1 MMKQH
6 NYILIKLNKQLSWL
20 LVFISLVVLL
30 TGYGLTTID
39 IKNPVAEWGHRVLGG
54 VFALLFVLHTYSSV
68 IIFRYN
74 WRKNIGRLFQGGMSI
89 QALLRLIQRISGWI
103 VAIFGLLVLFSG
115 LDWFKIGTG
124 WLVGFTSHIT
134 FDVFLSLTILVHTSV
149 GLNFALIRR
158 RQMKKQEPLEA
169 KLISRREAIAVMGA
183 ALLALL
189 TLLYLDR
196 IPRVSEVIDKIRG
209 TLPPGQYEV
218 ASLRPLTYGSVPPFD
233 ETSWNLKIHGLV
245 QTPMTL
251 TYAEVIS
258 LPLVMSISDFH
269 CVTGWTK
276 FSNKWEGAS
285 FRTIIEMV
293 QPKDDVRYVLFI
305 CEEDLSSPTY
315 TTSLSLED
323 LDKDDVL
330 LAFRLDDQELP
341 SKHGG
346 PLRLVVPH
354 KYGYKSAKWVREIR
368 FTNTQTLGFWETRG
382 YSDSADPFTGDRY
395 SR

>member
-1 MMKQH
+1 MKKQY
-6 NYILIKLNKQLSWL
+6 NYILVKLNKQLSWL
-20 LVFISLVVLL
+20 LVFISLLVLL
-30 TGYGLTTID
+30 TGYGLTIID
-39 IKNPVAEWGHRVLGG
+39 IKNPVVEWGHRVLGG
-54 VFALLFVLHTYSSV
+54 MFALLFVLHTYSSV
-68 IIFRYN
+68 ILFRYR
-74 WRKNIGRLFQGGMSI
+74 WRKNMVLLFHGRISI
-89 QALLRLIQRISGWI
+89 QALLRLMQRISGWI

-134 FDVFLSLTILVHTSV
+134 FDVFLSFAILVHISI

-158 RQMKKQEPLEA
+158 RQMKKQEPVEGIF
-169 KLISRREAIAVMGA
+169 ISRREAIAVIGGT
-183 ALLALL
+183 LVALL

-196 IPRVSEVIDKIRG
+196 IPRVSDVIDKING
-209 TLPPGQYEV
+209 VLPPGQYEV
-218 ASLRPLTYGSVPPFD
+218 ASLRPLTYGSIPSFD

-245 QTPMTL
+245 QTPLTL

-258 LPLVMSISDFH
+258 LPLVSSISDFH

-276 FSNKWEGAS
+276 FSNKWQGLS
-285 FRTIIEMV
+285 FKTIMEMV
-293 QPKDDVRYVLFI
+293 QPKDDARYVLFI
-305 CEEDLSSPTY
+305 CEENSSTTPY

-341 SKHGG
+341 SEHGG

-354 KYGYKSAKWVREIR
+354 KYGYKSAKWVREIM
-368 FTNTQTLGFWETRG
+368 FNNTQTLGFWETRG
-382 YSDSADPFTGDRY
+382 YSDSADPFTGNRY
-395 SR
+395 SK

>member
-1 MMKQH
+1 MKKQN
-6 NYILIKLNKQLSWL
+6 NYTLIKLNKQLSWL
-20 LVFISLVVLL
+20 LVFISLVVFL
-30 TGYGLTTID
+30 TGYGLTIID
-39 IKNPVAEWGHRVLGG
+39 IKNPLAEWGHRVLGG

-68 IIFRYN
+68 ILFRYR
-74 WRKNIGRLFQGGMSI
+74 WRVNVGRLFQGGMSI
-89 QALLRLIQRISGWI
+89 QALLRLMQRISGWI

-124 WLVGFTSHIT
+124 WFAGFTSHIN
-134 FDVFLSLTILVHTSV
+134 FDISLSLAILFHTSV
-149 GLNFALIRR
+149 GLNFALNRR
-158 RQMKKQEPLEA
+158 RRMKKQEPIQGV
-169 KLISRREAIAVMGA
+169 LISRREAIAVMGG

-189 TLLYLDR
+189 GLLYLDR
-196 IPRVSEVIDKIRG
+196 IPRVSEVIDKIKG
-209 TLPPGQYEV
+209 ILPPGQYEV
-218 ASLRPLTYGSVPPFD
+218 ASLRPLTYGAVPIFD
-233 ETSWNLKIHGLV
+233 ETSWSLKIHGHV

-258 LPLVMSISDFH
+258 LPLVSSISDFH

-276 FSNKWEGAS
+276 FSNKWQGVS
-285 FRTIIEMV
+285 FRTIMEMV
-293 QPKDDVRYVLFI
+293 QPQDDARYVLFI
-305 CEEDLSSPTY
+305 CEENSGTTPY

-341 SKHGG
+341 SKYGG

-368 FTNTQTLGFWETRG
+368 FTNTQILGFWETRG

>member
-1 MMKQH
+1 
-6 NYILIKLNKQLSWL
+6 
-20 LVFISLVVLL
+20 
-30 TGYGLTTID
+30 
-39 IKNPVAEWGHRVLGG
+39 
-54 VFALLFVLHTYSSV
+54 
-68 IIFRYN
+68 
-74 WRKNIGRLFQGGMSI
+74 
-89 QALLRLIQRISGWI
+89 
-103 VAIFGLLVLFSG
+103 
-115 LDWFKIGTG
+115 
-124 WLVGFTSHIT
+124 
-134 FDVFLSLTILVHTSV
+134 
-149 GLNFALIRR
+149 
-158 RQMKKQEPLEA
+158 MKKQEPVEGIF
-169 KLISRREAIAVMGA
+169 ISRREAIAVMAGA
-183 ALLALL
+183 FFALLS
-189 TLLYLDR
+189 LLYLDR

-209 TLPPGQYEV
+209 VLPPGQYEV

-258 LPLVMSISDFH
+258 LPLVSSISDFH

-276 FSNKWEGAS
+276 FGNKWQGVS
-285 FRTIIEMV
+285 FKTIMEMV
-293 QPKDDVRYVLFI
+293 QPGDDARYVLFI
-305 CEEDLSSPTY
+305 CEENLSTPYS
-315 TTSLSLED
+315 TSLSLED

-341 SKHGG
+341 KKHGG

>member
-1 MMKQH
+1 MKKQDK
-6 NYILIKLNKQLSWL
+6 YILIKLNKQLSWL

-30 TGYGLTTID
+30 IGYSLTIID
-39 IKNPVAEWGHRVLGG
+39 IKNPLAEWGHRVLGG
-54 VFALLFVLHTYSSV
+54 VFALLFLLHMYSSV
-68 IIFRYN
+68 ILLRYR
-74 WRKNIGRLFQGGMSI
+74 WRKNLERLFHSGMGI
-89 QALLRLIQRISGWI
+89 QALLRLMQRISGWI
-103 VAIFGLLVLFSG
+103 VAIFGFLVLFSG

-124 WLVGFTSHIT
+124 WLLGFTSHIQ
-134 FDVFLSLTILVHTSV
+134 FDVFLSLAILIHISV
-149 GLNFALIRR
+149 GINFALIRR
-158 RQMKKQEPLEA
+158 RRMKKQEPVEA
-169 KLISRREAIAVMGA
+169 ILISRREAITVMGGI
-183 ALLALL
+183 LLALL

-196 IPRVSEVIDKIRG
+196 VPRVSEVIDKIRG
-209 TLPPGQYEV
+209 VLPPGQYEV
-218 ASLRPLTYGSVPPFD
+218 ASLRPLTYGGVPSFD

-245 QTPMTL
+245 QTPITL

-258 LPLVMSISDFH
+258 LPLISSISDFH

-276 FSNKWEGAS
+276 FNNKWQGVS
-285 FRTIIEMV
+285 FRTIMEIV
-293 QPKDDVRYVLFI
+293 QPKEDARYVLFI
-305 CEEDLSSPTY
+305 CEENSGTTTY

-368 FTNTQTLGFWETRG
+368 FTNTRILGFWETRG
-382 YSDSADPFTGDRY
+382 YSDSADPFTADRY
-395 SR
+395 S